1 MRCALLPTDA
11 AVAIATVGI
20 SSCCFPR
27 RAAVYAATTNCMQ
40 PFVLMAVVICWRN
53 FCAHKHVQRNGSSK
67 QQQRPRQQGNNSKS
81 SNSSSGS
88 AVLLVHVGIQ
98 NSDIGPNAN

>member
-40 PFVLMAVVICWRN
+40 PFVLMAVVICQRN
-53 FCAHKHVQRNGSSK
+53 FCAHKHVQRNGSNLIGSYHVIFDATTAL
-67 QQQRPRQQGNNSKS
+67 PIS
-81 SNSSSGS
+81 SE
-88 AVLLVHVGIQ
+88 VLLALAAVASV
-98 NSDIGPNAN
+98 PWP